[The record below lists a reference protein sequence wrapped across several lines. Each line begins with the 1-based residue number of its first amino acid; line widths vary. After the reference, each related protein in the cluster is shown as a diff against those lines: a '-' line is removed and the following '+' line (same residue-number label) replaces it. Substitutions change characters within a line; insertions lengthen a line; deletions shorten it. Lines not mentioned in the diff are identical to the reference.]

1 MLLEVTPH
9 VTPDSRVSMNI
20 VINKNEVV
28 GSFDNIP
35 TIGTNVAET
44 ELLVNDGDTIV
55 IGGIMKS
62 TARETQQGF
71 PVLKD
76 IPGLGWLFRQDYD
89 EDNNY
94 ELLIFITPRIV
105 QLEQRAM

>member
-1 MLLEVTPH
+1 M
-9 VTPDSRVSMNI
+9 TPDARVSMNI
-20 VINKNEVV
+20 VINKNEVI
-28 GSFDNIP
+28 GSFDGIP

-55 IGGIMKS
+55 IGGIMK
-62 TARETQQGF
+62 TTTRDEEIGF

-76 IPGLGWLFRQDYD
+76 IPGLGWLFRQNNETDS
-89 EDNNY
+89 NY